1 MSIYELLVSG
11 DLHRNVP
18 EMSQLDTFDSD
29 LQTSC
34 EAAQWAGLDAD
45 ARPGWKRLL
54 DESNDS
60 RLWCQCNWF
69 LCAEGQM
76 GSLGKQEDIY
86 GIIWTYDDI
95 CQSAQTEHLVFRSF
109 SCHFN
114 LVSWLR
120 VLQKHHRACD
130 ILSLGDALSG
140 NGLWPKTRWN
150 LLRLPFQHRQGEHQ
164 SIQKNWR
171 LARRWQ
177 RHGRLFRS
185 VSMSDLMLA
194 KCRTVSMDFL
204 PGYTWHCLPWA
215 NMHLLFSALF
225 HKYHHNSLTSY
236 L

>member
-45 ARPGWKRLL
+45 ARPGWKGCWTRAMTPGCGV
-54 DESNDS
+54 S
-60 RLWCQCNWF
+60 
-69 LCAEGQM
+69 AT
-76 GSLGKQEDIY
+76 GSCVLKARWDHLGNKRTYMELY
-86 GIIWTYDDI
+86 GHMMTYANLHKLSI
-95 CQSAQTEHLVFRSF
+95 SF
-109 SCHFN
+109 SDRFMSFH

-185 VSMSDLMLA
+185 VLW
-194 KCRTVSMDFL
+194 V
-204 PGYTWHCLPWA
+204 TWC
-215 NMHLLFSALF
+215 
-225 HKYHHNSLTSY
+225 
-236 L
+236 